1 MANFKFV
8 SKKKIKKNLEDDF
21 KMNCDIKDDLND
33 MERVNNKRKLDT
45 KVAFNYKIYV
55 YKSDTQH
62 YFSKTFY
69 FNLLR
74 KEIKQMSFAKSL

>member
-45 KVAFNYKIYV
+45 KVTFKYKIYV
-55 YKSDTQH
+55 YKSDIQH
-62 YFSKTFY
+62 YFSLLY
-69 FNLLR
+69 FNLH
-74 KEIKQMSFAKSL
+74 

>member
-45 KVAFNYKIYV
+45 KVKFKYKIYV
-55 YKSDTQH
+55 YKYVNNYQNNIYSSDT
-62 YFSKTFY
+62 
-69 FNLLR
+69 
-74 KEIKQMSFAKSL
+74 